1 MASKSKVVLP
11 YLVPQLT
18 KPPKTNTKALSILA
32 SVAGE
37 ALSKYLPRILPGL
50 MSALSEAKGTP
61 NEPLELEYCQAVVL
75 SVTDEAGVRTLM
87 DLLMEA
93 TRSDKVEVR
102 RSAATLLCAFC
113 SHTRADYSQYV
124 PQLLRG
130 LIHLF
135 TDQDKEVL
143 QMSWEAL
150 NAVSKTLDPPQQ
162 LEHVSDIRQAV
173 RFTISDLKGQQLLPG
188 FCLPKG
194 KFNNLAANLY
204 QQIWL
209 DIFKAFFI
217 NL

>member
-50 MSALSEAKGTP
+50 MSALSEAQGTP
-61 NEPLELEYCQAVVL
+61 SEPLELEYCQAVVL
-75 SVTDEAGVRTLM
+75 SVVDEAGVRTLM

-93 TRSDKVEVR
+93 TRSEKVDVR

-113 SHTRADYSQYV
+113 SHSRADYSQYV

-143 QMSWEAL
+143 LMSWEAL

-173 RFTISDLKGQQLLPG
+173 RFTLSDLKGQQLLPG

-194 KFNNLAANLY
+194 KYFKLSIFIYNLTDEKYKNIEL
-204 QQIWL
+204 IV
-209 DIFKAFFI
+209 
-217 NL
+217 